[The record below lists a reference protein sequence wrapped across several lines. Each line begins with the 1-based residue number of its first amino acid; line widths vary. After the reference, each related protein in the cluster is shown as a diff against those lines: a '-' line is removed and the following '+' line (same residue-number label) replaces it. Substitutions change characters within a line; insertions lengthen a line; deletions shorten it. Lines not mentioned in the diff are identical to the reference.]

1 MTKFVPISQLR
12 ASKERLG
19 PIDFLDFGELDLVAA
34 HRRLGEE
41 VKEQAQKILLRK
53 LDRLDKPEFVERL
66 RLARQGRGALAE
78 KLHAPYIDPRIR
90 RALGEY
96 LDCLSVWTAGAE
108 LGRVQ
113 HPLLS
118 DLRVDGLP
126 VLAGDL
132 ALFLQNDNLGCQTGV
147 YREEGGAV
155 ILWHTE
161 EDVQETGSRFD
172 KPRIATFRTGD
183 GPEMSAFI
191 YPDLLPGPAYCWRS
205 DGFIQAVDSLPLKP
219 APEAY
224 VLANIATWIT
234 LRLGKAVAL
243 EAVIEALGPF
253 VDGYALT
260 VVQEKGGEVLADKI
274 EFAGDDY
281 LFSPLENEPGCFL
294 FQVNIFSD
302 KAATVA
308 ATYENIHPDH
318 RQTLEGRI
326 TRTSRAIQRFTP
338 SNNTATSFFRLMAS
352 RLGNDYGY
360 ANEDVKS
367 YFIGRI
373 TPTGMELH
381 IGAGPALKQDQLKIV
396 RYKKR

>member
-19 PIDFLDFGELDLVAA
+19 PIDFLDFREWDLVTA
-34 HRRLGEE
+34 HRKLGEV
-41 VKEQAQKILLRK
+41 VKEQAQTILLRK
-53 LDRLDKPEFVERL
+53 LDRLDKAEFVERI
-66 RLARQGRGALAE
+66 RLARQGRGALVE
-78 KLHAPYIDPRIR
+78 KLHAPYIDPGIR

-96 LDCLSVWTAGAE
+96 MDCLSVWTAGAE
-108 LGRVQ
+108 LGKI
-113 HPLLS
+113 HHKLLS
-118 DLRVDGLP
+118 GPGVDGLP

-147 YREEGGAV
+147 YRENGGAV

-161 EDVQETGSRFD
+161 EDVQEAGSRFD
-172 KPRIATFRTGD
+172 KPRIATFRTAD
-183 GPEMSAFI
+183 GRQMSAFI

-224 VLANIATWIT
+224 VLANIATWVT
-234 LRLGKAVAL
+234 LRLGKAIAP

-260 VVQEKGGEVLADKI
+260 VVQEKGGKVLADKI
-274 EFAGDDY
+274 EFAGDQY
-281 LFSPLENEPGCFL
+281 LLSPLENEPGCFL

-302 KAATVA
+302 KEADVA
-308 ATYENIHPDH
+308 AAYEDIHPNH
-318 RQTLEGRI
+318 RQKLEGRV
-326 TRTSRAIQRFTP
+326 TRTSRVLRRLTP
-338 SNNTATSFFRLMAS
+338 SNNTTIAFFRLMAS

-367 YFIGRI
+367 YFMGRI
-373 TPTGMELH
+373 SPTGMELH
-381 IGAGPALKQDQLKIV
+381 IGAGPALKGDQL
-396 RYKKR
+396 YKVTSKK

>member
-1 MTKFVPISQLR
+1 MPKFVPISQLR

-19 PIDFLDFGELDLVAA
+19 PIDFLDFRELDLVTA
-34 HRRLGEE
+34 HRKLGEA
-41 VKEQAQKILLRK
+41 VKEQAQNILLRK
-53 LDRLDKPEFVERL
+53 LDRLDKAQFVEGI
-66 RLARQGRGALAE
+66 RLARLGRGALVE
-78 KLHAPYIDPRIR
+78 KLHAPYIDSRIR

-108 LGRVQ
+108 LGRI
-113 HPLLS
+113 HHKLLS
-118 DLRVDGLP
+118 GLVVDGLP

-147 YREEGGAV
+147 YRENGGAV

-161 EDVQETGSRFD
+161 EDVQKAGSRFD
-172 KPRIATFRTGD
+172 KPRIATFHTGD
-183 GPEMSAFI
+183 GCQMNAFI

-224 VLANIATWIT
+224 VLANIATWVT
-234 LRLGKAVAL
+234 LRLGKTV
-243 EAVIEALGPF
+243 EPEVVIETLGPF

-260 VVQEKGGEVLADKI
+260 VVQEKGGEVLANKI
-274 EFAGDDY
+274 EFAGDQY
-281 LFSPLENEPGCFL
+281 LLSSLENEPGCFL

-302 KAATVA
+302 KEADVA
-308 ATYENIHPDH
+308 ADYEDIHSNH
-318 RQTLEGRI
+318 RQTLEGRV
-326 TRTSRAIQRFTP
+326 TRTSRALRRLTP
-338 SNNTATSFFRLMAS
+338 SDNTTASFFRLLAS

-367 YFIGRI
+367 YFTGRI
-373 TPTGMELH
+373 SSTEMEIR
-381 IGAGPALKQDQLKIV
+381 IGSGPALKGDQLYVI
-396 RYKKR
+396 RRKK